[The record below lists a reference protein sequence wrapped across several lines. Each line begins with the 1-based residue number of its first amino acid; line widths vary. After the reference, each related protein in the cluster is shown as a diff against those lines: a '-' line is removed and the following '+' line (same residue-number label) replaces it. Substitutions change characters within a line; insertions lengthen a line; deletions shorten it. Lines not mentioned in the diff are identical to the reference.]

1 MPAMWKPFRAN
12 AAFTP
17 GPGDT
22 AGRMAYR
29 AVRRGAQGAALAAAV
44 LLSAC
49 SSVRPWINEP
59 MPATEQAVY
68 QHISSRDPT
77 ILVAVTL
84 SGGGARAAAFG
95 FGVLTEMQETR
106 FQWNGHSTTL
116 LDATDVV
123 SGVSGG
129 SIVAAYFAAHGIDG
143 LPRFEQDFL
152 RQNFQPVTAPPSAAS
167 SRCSWASRCA
177 K

>member
-1 MPAMWKPFRAN
+1 
-12 AAFTP
+12 
-17 GPGDT
+17 
-22 AGRMAYR
+22 
-29 AVRRGAQGAALAAAV
+29 
-44 LLSAC
+44 
-49 SSVRPWINEP
+49 

-106 FQWNGHSTTL
+106 FEWNGHSTTL

-129 SIVAAYFAAHGIDG
+129 SIVAAYFAAWH
-143 LPRFEQDFL
+143 
-152 RQNFQPVTAPPSAAS
+152 
-167 SRCSWASRCA
+167 
-177 K
+177 

>member
-1 MPAMWKPFRAN
+1 
-12 AAFTP
+12 
-17 GPGDT
+17 
-22 AGRMAYR
+22 
-29 AVRRGAQGAALAAAV
+29 
-44 LLSAC
+44 
-49 SSVRPWINEP
+49 

-106 FQWNGHSTTL
+106 FEGNGRSTTL

-129 SIVAAYFAAHGIDG
+129 SIVAAYFAAHGIEG

-152 RQNFQPVTAPPSAAS
+152 HQSFQNSLITQALRPGNLVDLTSP
-167 SRCSWASRCA
+167 
-177 K
+177 